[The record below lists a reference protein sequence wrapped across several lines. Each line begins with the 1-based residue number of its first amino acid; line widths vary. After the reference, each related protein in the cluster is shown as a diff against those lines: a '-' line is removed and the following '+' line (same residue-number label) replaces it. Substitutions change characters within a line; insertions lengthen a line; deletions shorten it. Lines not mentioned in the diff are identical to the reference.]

1 MEFTNKM
8 NRKEFTISRI
18 LRIVLVFAFI
28 VSLRG
33 AYVRNIIWAC
43 GGACA
48 EGEGHSSHESG
59 GHAVQTKA
67 EVKSEKD
74 EVVIDPV
81 CGMQVSDIKKASSE
95 EYKGKV
101 YYFCSKECKKTF
113 KKNPAPYTCGC
124 AAKMKDCDCGHCKGK
139 EETCPCPLEQEK
151 GETHEHDKGESHEG
165 HKH

>member
-67 EVKSEKD
+67 EVKSEKSEAVKD
-74 EVVIDPV
+74 LV
-81 CGMQVSDIKKASSE
+81 CDMDVSDIKKAPSE
-95 EYKGKV
+95 EYKRKA
-101 YYFCSKECKKTF
+101 YYFCSEHCKKTF
-113 KKNPAPYTCGC
+113 KKDPASYISSEAPQPG
-124 AAKMKDCDCGHCKGK
+124 
-139 EETCPCPLEQEK
+139 K
-151 GETHEHDKGESHEG
+151 GEG
-165 HKH
+165 HNH

>member
-1 MEFTNKM
+1 M
-8 NRKEFTISRI
+8 NRI
-18 LRIVLVFAFI
+18 LHTVLVFTFVACLSSTY
-28 VSLRG
+28 VSKSL
-33 AYVRNIIWAC
+33 WASSCC
-43 GGACA
+43 GSNDG
-48 EGEGHSSHESG
+48 GHSTHESG
-59 GHAVQTKA
+59 ENVVQTKA
-67 EVKSEKD
+67 EVKGEKA
-74 EVVIDPV
+74 EAVKDPV
-81 CGMQVSDIKKASSE
+81 CGMEVSDIKKASSE